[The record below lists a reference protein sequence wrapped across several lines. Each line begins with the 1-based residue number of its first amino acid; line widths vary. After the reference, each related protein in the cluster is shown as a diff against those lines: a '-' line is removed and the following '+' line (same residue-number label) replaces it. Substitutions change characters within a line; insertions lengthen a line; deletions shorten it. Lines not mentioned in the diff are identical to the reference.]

1 LEKLNLIKQ
10 NGIEIDLIRDY
21 ELHFATRKAKIIMQ
35 TCAHVSGA
43 AYFYDPKRFSEET
56 LNLKKKVNNSNNSNN
71 LKSYHLKIISIL

>member
-1 LEKLNLIKQ
+1 MIKL

-43 AYFYDPKRFSEET
+43 AYFYDPKKFSEES
-56 LNLKKKVNNSNNSNN
+56 LNLKKKVN
-71 LKSYHLKIISIL
+71 I